1 MSIDSYTVKVLLAGL
16 EVSEG
21 RPIVNSVPFEADYMD
36 ELLPAIAEHGAAMIG
51 MCTKGGAA
59 MPETAQERVDN
70 ARSLIAAAGEHG
82 VRPEDIVIDPACL
95 PIGAN
100 DVYGPGLIQAIH
112 TLADEDGVN
121 MSIGLSN
128 VSFGLPNR
136 RSLNAATLLLAIES
150 GLTAAI
156 LDMTHKETRHAVM
169 AANLIHGHDSFSSIW
184 IQNFRSE
191 EAAKER
197 RAERRAAKNDA

>member
-1 MSIDSYTVKVLLAGL
+1 
-16 EVSEG
+16 
-21 RPIVNSVPFEADYMD
+21 
-36 ELLPAIAEHGAAMIG
+36 
-51 MCTKGGAA
+51 
-59 MPETAQERVDN
+59 
-70 ARSLIAAAGEHG
+70 
-82 VRPEDIVIDPACL
+82 
-95 PIGAN
+95 
-100 DVYGPGLIQAIH
+100 
-112 TLADEDGVN
+112 

-128 VSFGLPNR
+128 VSLGLPKR

-156 LDMTHKETRHAVM
+156 LDMPHKETRHAVM
-169 AANLIHGHDSFSSIW
+169 AANLIHGHDSFSSTW